1 MALSLEEGGAPSFL
15 SPREGFLEEG
25 VDLNVWRG
33 EEGTVGKG
41 TRVSKRHG
49 GTQEWDKYSGF

>member
-25 VDLNVWRG
+25 ADLNVWRG
-33 EEGTVGKG
+33 EEGTHCGQRDQGEQKAWRYPSVG
-41 TRVSKRHG
+41 
-49 GTQEWDKYSGF
+49 

>member
-25 VDLNVWRG
+25 ADLNVWRG
-33 EEGTVGKG
+33 GHCGQRDQGEQKAWRYPSVG
-41 TRVSKRHG
+41 
-49 GTQEWDKYSGF
+49 